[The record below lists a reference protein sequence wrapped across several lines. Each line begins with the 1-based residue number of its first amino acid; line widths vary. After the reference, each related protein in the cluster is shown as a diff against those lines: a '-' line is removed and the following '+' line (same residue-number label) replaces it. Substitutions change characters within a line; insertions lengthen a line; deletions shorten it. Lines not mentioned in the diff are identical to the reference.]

1 MNTRR
6 AALLLLVLAA
16 FCLAA
21 GCSTDTGSPGGSPLP
36 PGETDTATVTRTI
49 DGDTVHLSFSD
60 GRTETLRIL
69 GIDTPE
75 MTLEGNDPG
84 KFSGITDLE
93 YLSIWGE
100 EAAAYTNE
108 KLTGKV
114 VTISYDPAAGS
125 RDTYGRLL
133 ATIILPD
140 GTNHGEDLIRQG
152 LARVFTPETFALK
165 DHYLSAQEEAM
176 DARRGVWS
184 GGEPDGTGTGQV
196 VIASVHYNAAGDD
209 AANLND
215 EYLTIRNRGTTVA
228 DLTSWQISDAD
239 SFSYPMPPVALPPG
253 GAIRIHAG
261 NGTPSA
267 GELYMDL
274 DGPVL
279 NNDGDTVTLL
289 DREGTVVSTY
299 SWA

>member
-36 PGETDTATVTRTI
+36 RGETDTATVTRTI

-140 GTNHGEDLIRQG
+140 GVRRVAVDDRFTS
-152 LARVFTPETFALK
+152 LAGNFAFFE
-165 DHYLSAQEEAM
+165 SM
-176 DARRGVWS
+176 
-184 GGEPDGTGTGQV
+184 P
-196 VIASVHYNAAGDD
+196 NAATDD
-209 AANLND
+209 LAC
-215 EYLTIRNRGTTVA
+215 ISTVK
-228 DLTSWQISDAD
+228 
-239 SFSYPMPPVALPPG
+239 
-253 GAIRIHAG
+253 AG
-261 NGTPSA
+261 VGKTRAPW
-267 GELYMDL
+267 
-274 DGPVL
+274 
-279 NNDGDTVTLL
+279 TV
-289 DREGTVVSTY
+289 
-299 SWA
+299 